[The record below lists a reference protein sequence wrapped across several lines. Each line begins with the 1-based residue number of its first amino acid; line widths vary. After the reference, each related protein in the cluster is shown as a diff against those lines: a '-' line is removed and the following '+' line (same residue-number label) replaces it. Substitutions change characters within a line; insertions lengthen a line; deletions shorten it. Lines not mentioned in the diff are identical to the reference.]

1 MVHVTLA
8 FEDKVLSAAVG
19 YVALTRLRNLE
30 CIVAISKL
38 QQGKP
43 LALSLCD

>member
-8 FEDKVLSAAVG
+8 FEDKVLPAAVG

-43 LALSLCD
+43 LALSLYD